1 MDIVGLEP
9 RRSDLARGILIA
21 RSARPLDATAQD
33 ALWAA
38 LASAGVTERTE
49 EETEDHAEDPDR
61 QFHAAP
67 WLPPAPEE
75 LAAHRAAVE
84 AAGAVFELDKVWF
97 VKVETGADGVAW
109 LELEAESRADALDDD
124 DEDDDDAGELGDEL
138 LGEIAVPPSTDEP
151 PPTEEV
157 LYAAPD
163 APAEAPLADV
173 RDADDE
179 DEDDLDDADDLDSIQ
194 LESHWRNGAPP
205 FEHSVS
211 FPIERYPEI
220 IDDYDWES
228 FGIAV
233 KLAGTPTLGEESVI
247 NAFFALWLSVYQD
260 ERADDFEPFQRADVI
275 HDRRHRSALMWVER
289 FAVPATAADQV
300 HFLLWIAARLDE
312 IVPIAWA
319 RFDSVDD
326 TMKARANGD
335 DGEPPFVLAGNPFAD
350 RFRRQGEEAA
360 LAWAVSQSSWSRREL
375 AGMLVEVALEHDP
388 DDPKAAL
395 VAERLLRRAQSF
407 DAGSDA
413 AGYLAIVLVRQHRL
427 PEAIQLAETAPSR
440 DVRLLVIGEIAEHA
454 PAELGSALALLDD
467 TTARET
473 PPEDLAELVASIAR
487 HAPSSGPGAGAAP
500 GHLAAVLAKLPA
512 DVRLVPHLYN
522 ASFSVDRPQA
532 LAILRR
538 VIGLPEP
545 VKAAGE
551 ARTALV
557 MAWNN
562 ACIHA
567 HALGDYRLAVELA
580 DGGQRFA
587 AENPYIYHSAA
598 CAYAAVGQIDR
609 AIAQVALAIE
619 HDYEHAEKMETDA
632 DLAPLASDPRF
643 AALFVEWR
651 GKRADLN

>member
-21 RSARPLDATAQD
+21 RSARPLDASAQD

-38 LASAGVTERTE
+38 LATAGVTERTE
-49 EETEDHAEDPDR
+49 EETEDHANDPDR

-67 WLPPAPEE
+67 WLPPAAEE

-84 AAGAVFELDKVWF
+84 AACEKFELEKVWF

-109 LELEAESRADALDDD
+109 LELEAESRAEAIDDDDDDD
-124 DEDDDDAGELGDEL
+124 DELDGGDPDEL
-138 LGEIAVPPSTDEP
+138 AGAVIVPIGADEQ

-163 APAEAPLADV
+163 APPEPSLPIIPE
-173 RDADDE
+173 ADD
-179 DEDDLDDADDLDSIQ
+179 DDADDLDDGDDLDSIQ

-233 KLAGTPTLGEESVI
+233 KLAGSATLGEESVI

-260 ERADDFEPFQRADVI
+260 ERAEDFEPFQRADVI

-312 IVPIAWA
+312 IVPLAWA

-407 DAGSDA
+407 EPGSDA

-427 PEAIQLAETAPSR
+427 PEAIQLAEAAPSR

-454 PAELGSALALLDD
+454 PADLGPALALLDD
-467 TTARET
+467 ATARET

-487 HAPSSGPGAGAAP
+487 HASGSGP

-512 DVRLVPHLYN
+512 DVHLVPHLYN

-545 VKAAGE
+545 AKAAGE

-643 AALFVEWR
+643 GALFTEWR

>member
-21 RSARPLDATAQD
+21 RSARPLDARTQDELWTALV
-33 ALWAA
+33 A
-38 LASAGVTERTE
+38 AGVTERTE
-49 EETEDHAEDPDR
+49 EETEDHASDPDR

-67 WLPPAPEE
+67 WLPPASEE
-75 LAAHRAAVE
+75 LATQKAALE
-84 AAGAVFELDKVWF
+84 AAGAKFELEKVWF

-109 LELEAESRADALDDD
+109 LELEAESREDTLLDDD
-124 DEDDDDAGELGDEL
+124 ALGA
-138 LGEIAVPPSTDEP
+138 IAEGDISLPDTVADEP
-151 PPTEEV
+151 PATAEV

-163 APAEAPLADV
+163 APATPAPEATD
-173 RDADDE
+173 DDE
-179 DEDDLDDADDLDSIQ
+179 DEEDDEDVELDALQ
-194 LESHWRNGAPP
+194 LESHWRNGPPP
-205 FEHSVS
+205 FEHSVG

-228 FGIAV
+228 FGIAL
-233 KLAGTPTLGEESVI
+233 KLAGSATLGEESVI

-260 ERADDFEPFQRADVI
+260 ERAEEFEPFQRADVV
-275 HDRRHRSALMWVER
+275 HDRKHRTALMWVER

-319 RFDSVDD
+319 RFDSVDE
-326 TMKARANGD
+326 TMKANAQGD
-335 DGEPPFVLAGNPFAD
+335 DGDPPFVLAGNPFAD

-360 LAWAVSQSSWSRREL
+360 LAWAVSQSAWSRREL

-395 VAERLLRRAQSF
+395 VAERLLRRAQAF
-407 DAGSDA
+407 EAMSDA
-413 AGYLAIVLVRQHRL
+413 VGYLAIVLVRQHRL
-427 PEAIQLAETAPSR
+427 PEAVALAEGAPDR

-454 PAELGSALALLDD
+454 PAELGPALALLDVE
-467 TTARET
+467 TGRET

-487 HAPSSGPGAGAAP
+487 HAPSF
-500 GHLAAVLAKLPA
+500 LAQVLAKLPA
-512 DVRLVPHLYN
+512 DVALVPHLYN

-538 VIGLPEP
+538 VIALPEP
-545 VKAAGE
+545 PKTTGE

-598 CAYAAVGQIDR
+598 CAYAAVGEIDR
-609 AIAQVALAIE
+609 ALAQVALAIE

-632 DLAPLASDPRF
+632 DLAALQSDPRF
-643 AALFVEWR
+643 GALFVEWR
-651 GKRADLN
+651 AKRADLN